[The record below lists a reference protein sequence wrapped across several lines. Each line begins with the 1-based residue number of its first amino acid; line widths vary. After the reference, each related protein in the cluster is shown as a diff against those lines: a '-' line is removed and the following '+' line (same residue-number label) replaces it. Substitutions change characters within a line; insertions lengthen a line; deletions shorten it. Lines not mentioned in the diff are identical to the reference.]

1 MKITVMHGETTIQI
15 SGKQSLKK
23 MKKAVKDILVAL
35 PAAAV
40 EEEEEPNPIGFSVGA
55 TVERAETIDYIWDD
69 DEYEE

>member
-35 PAAAV
+35 PDAV
-40 EEEEEPNPIGFSVGA
+40 AEEEEEPNPIGFSLGA
-55 TVERAETIDYIWDD
+55 TVERAETIEYIWDD
-69 DEYEE
+69 EEE